1 MFQIELTPEAVDDL
15 RMLRKYDQQIIIEA
29 MEKQLP
35 NQGKDESRNRKKASS
50 K

>member
-1 MFQIELTPEAVDDL
+1 MFRIELTPEAVDDL

-35 NQGKDESRNRKKASS
+35 NQAKDESRNRKKASS